1 MHKGADLRLER
12 SKISETALEKI
23 ARRVRAVCKTRRSG
37 QVGLRRELE
46 LLFRRQHDDVLR
58 S

>member
-1 MHKGADLRLER
+1 MHEGADLWLER

-23 ARRVRAVCKTRRSG
+23 ARRVRAVCKTRRGG
-37 QVGLRRELE
+37 QVGLRRELA